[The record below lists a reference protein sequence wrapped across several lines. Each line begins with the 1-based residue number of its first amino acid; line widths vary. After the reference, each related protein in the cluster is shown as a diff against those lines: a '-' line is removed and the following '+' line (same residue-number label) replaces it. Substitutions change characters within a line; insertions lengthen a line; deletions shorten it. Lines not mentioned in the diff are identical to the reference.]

1 MAVRK
6 RLSTHEFRD
15 KKRVTHVLP
24 VECKVLGFSP
34 VSVGKHSLKVG
45 ETFGG
50 RTINISMD
58 GMLINSDYELDKG
71 TLVDLTLSVSDTG
84 KPKIHLIAEVAWARR
99 NAYNIYSR
107 WAMGMRI
114 KAIKEAHMIALA
126 DFFKE

>member
-6 RLSTHEFRD
+6 RFSSQEFRE

-34 VSVGKHSLKVG
+34 VSVAKHILKIG
-45 ETFGG
+45 EIFGG

-71 TLVDLTLSVSDTG
+71 TLVDLTLSINESG

-99 NAYNIYSR
+99 NAYNIYGR

-114 KAIKEAHMIALA
+114 KTIKDSHLEALSE
-126 DFFKE
+126 FFKA